1 MASTPSASQLGL
13 FHRTSLCTFLLK
25 NLQCFKCLLLG
36 PSRGNPASSPSHL
49 SLSSPYSRQHPNLTL
64 QMLQV
69 FADGPRPAEAFLDML
84 SFPKRVLYFLSV
96 NEYPSVWFHHLSG
109 TGQVVLGFV
118 LCVTD
123 PAGPP
128 LVHLV
133 PAPCQTAEGTQHWM
147 KLREEASVGK
157 QLCSHLLTL
166 KRPARAA
173 CRWLLKGTASIRGL
187 REGKS
192 LRRLT
197 EGHWGTEASS

>member
-1 MASTPSASQLGL
+1 M
-13 FHRTSLCTFLLK
+13 
-25 NLQCFKCLLLG
+25 
-36 PSRGNPASSPSHL
+36 
-49 SLSSPYSRQHPNLTL
+49 
-64 QMLQV
+64 
-69 FADGPRPAEAFLDML
+69 DIL
-84 SFPKRVLYFLSV
+84 SFPKSGLYFLSV
-96 NEYPSVWFHHLSG
+96 CEYPRVWFYHFSG
-109 TGQVVLGFV
+109 TGQVALGFI

-133 PAPCQTAEGTQHWM
+133 PAPCQTGEGKQYWM

-157 QLCSHLLTL
+157 QLFSHLLTL

-197 EGHWGTEASS
+197 EGHWGTEASSQPTDIYLPSQGEGGAQGEGEGERAREGRRESACSNPEL